1 VNERAWSEPR
11 PAGFWIR
18 VVALLIDSIV
28 FFLVLASLRFVA
40 GRLGGRQ
47 TEEAMAVQ
55 VVAAAFAW
63 LFTVLYTTVLHALG
77 GQTVGKM
84 AVGIRVVGIDGE
96 LLPVGAA
103 FLRYLA
109 YFVSS
114 LPLGLG
120 FVMAG
125 LRRDKRALHDLIAGS
140 RVERLPARAL
150 RRAPTPAGQS
160 TPSGV
165 L

>member
-1 VNERAWSEPR
+1 VNERVGGEPR

-28 FFLVLASLRFVA
+28 FFLVLASLRFAA

-47 TEEAMAVQ
+47 TGEAMAVQ
-55 VVAAAFAW
+55 FVAVAFTW
-63 LFTVLYTTVLHALG
+63 LFTLLYTTALHALG

-84 AVGIRVVGIDGE
+84 AVSIRAVGIDGE
-96 LLPVGAA
+96 LLSVGAA

-109 YFVSS
+109 YFVSL
-114 LPLGLG
+114 LPLALG

-140 RVERLPARAL
+140 RVERLAAHGGHRA
-150 RRAPTPAGQS
+150 ATAAGES

-165 L
+165 P